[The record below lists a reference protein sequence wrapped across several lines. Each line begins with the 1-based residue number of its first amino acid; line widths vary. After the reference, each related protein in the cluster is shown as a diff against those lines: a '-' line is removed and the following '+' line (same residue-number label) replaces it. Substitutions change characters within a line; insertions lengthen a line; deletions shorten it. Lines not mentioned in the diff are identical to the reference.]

1 MFQSE
6 DASDNIVDTEMKSI
20 ATESDRE
27 KLIFFE
33 KIEADDDHRF
43 VDRDLFDRTAESN
56 TSPTSREI
64 TIEFLDSRNGEKF
77 DRLVRDVKIVPP
89 FKRRLSANSCSN
101 SPNSSMI
108 GMDDEDE
115 TGAATAGASTMQ
127 QLDRQE
133 CAALSH
139 SPTTTVIAHTEIEHQ
154 FDGGVVADANEHNLG
169 GNPIM
174 SSATTDAIIAHIKRR
189 RYNVELETRPDV
201 LARRQK
207 QIDYGKN
214 TIGYDNYIKLIP
226 RDKRSKDD
234 PRTPPKDVKYSRR
247 AFDGLVRIWRT
258 KLHRFDPPIDSNESN
273 DNHEDCVSN

>member
-1 MFQSE
+1 
-6 DASDNIVDTEMKSI
+6 MKSI
-20 ATESDRE
+20 ATELDRE

-33 KIEADDDHRF
+33 KIEADDEHQF
-43 VDRDLFDRTAESN
+43 VDRDLFDPSAESN
-56 TSPTSREI
+56 TSPTSREM

-101 SPNSSMI
+101 SPNSSVT
-108 GMDDEDE
+108 GMDDEYE
-115 TGAATAGASTMQ
+115 IGAAIAGASTIHQ
-127 QLDRQE
+127 HGRQE
-133 CAALSH
+133 CATLSH
-139 SPTTTVIAHTEIEHQ
+139 SPTTTAIAHTESERQ
-154 FDGGVVADANEHNLG
+154 FNGGDIADAHEHNLG

-174 SSATTDAIIAHIKRR
+174 NSSTTAAIVAHIKRR
-189 RYNVELETRPDV
+189 RYNVELETRPEV

-214 TIGYDNYIKLIP
+214 TIGYENYIKLIP
-226 RDKRSKDD
+226 RDRRSRDH

-247 AFDGLVRIWRT
+247 AFDGLVKIWRT
-258 KLHRFDPPIDSNESN
+258 KLHRFDPPTNRNESN